1 MSDYSSYSSA
11 PRSAGE
17 YEAARVSTAEDDA
30 RTAFINTVS
39 WGAIF
44 AGVILALVTQ
54 LILNM
59 LGIGIGAA
67 SFGPGTGDNPA
78 ASTISIG
85 AALWFAFS
93 GIIAALVGGYTAG
106 RLCGRPNESA
116 AEWHGVA
123 TWALSTLIVFA
134 LLSTAVGGVIGGAY
148 RVLTGSVSSVV
159 TVVGSTAVPNL
170 VRDADAFSSIE
181 QSLRTSLGGEDPAAL
196 RDAAIAAMRAAV
208 SGNQQDVQASREQ
221 AVQTLGRALKISV
234 DDARSRVAQYEQQ
247 YREAVDRARQTAV
260 QAADTTAR
268 AVSRGALLGAI
279 GLLLG
284 ALASWIGGR
293 MGCVNPTLTAMG
305 RRWPGGD
312 RMRRA

>member
-1 MSDYSSYSSA
+1 MSDYSSS

-17 YEAARVSTAEDDA
+17 YESARMSTAEDEA

-67 SFGPGTGDNPA
+67 SVGPATGDNPS

-85 AALWFAFS
+85 AAVWFAIS

-106 RLCGRPNESA
+106 RLCGRPNETA

-148 RVLTGSVSSVV
+148 RAIAGSMSSVAS
-159 TVVGSTAVPNL
+159 VVGSTAPNL
-170 VRDADAFSSIE
+170 VREADPFSSIE

-208 SGNQQDVQASREQ
+208 SGNQQDLQANREQ
-221 AVQTLGRALKISV
+221 AAQILARALKISA
-234 DDARSRVAQYEQQ
+234 DDARARVSQYEQQ
-247 YREAVDRARQTAV
+247 YRDVVDRARQTAV
-260 QAADTTAR
+260 QAADTTAK

-293 MGCVNPTLTAMG
+293 MGCIDPTLPAMS
-305 RRWPGGD
+305 RRWPGGG
-312 RMRRA
+312 RVRRA